1 MVLFVYENKNDKKVG
16 GNHVEEKE
24 MALNTLL
31 YLQERIEEIDIEAM
45 RKIMDVEPTP
55 MITEGEDEFRY
66 LYEEN
71 IRGRFT
77 EFLENSIAYYQKTD
91 KQ

>member
-1 MVLFVYENKNDKKVG
+1 M
-16 GNHVEEKE
+16 EEKE

-31 YLQERIEEIDIEAM
+31 YLKERIDEIDIEDI
-45 RKIMDVEPTP
+45 REVMDLGPAP
-55 MITEGEDEFRY
+55 MITEGEEEFRD

-71 IRGRFT
+71 IRGRFA
-77 EFLENSIAYYQKTD
+77 EFLEKYIAYYQKTD